1 MSDKSK
7 KAPTPAK
14 PAGKAEQEAANQ
26 TTKDGLEPGREN
38 TPNRQE
44 VRQQKTQQGLPN
56 RG

>member
-1 MSDKSK
+1 MADKPAT
-7 KAPTPAK
+7 APKPAK
-14 PAGKAEQEAANQ
+14 PAGNAEQQAASQ